1 MQYNDWKLD
10 NKQMKN
16 TTVEEMNTFLKIY
29 VIIICLHLTLYYIHE
44 LSLWSFSFCLH
55 VQQPFPIH
63 IQYLFSA
70 HIQAILAWPL

>member
-16 TTVEEMNTFLKIY
+16 TTVEEINTFLKIY

-44 LSLWSFSFCLH
+44 LSLCTLKNYSG
-55 VQQPFPIH
+55 
-63 IQYLFSA
+63 A
-70 HIQAILAWPL
+70 